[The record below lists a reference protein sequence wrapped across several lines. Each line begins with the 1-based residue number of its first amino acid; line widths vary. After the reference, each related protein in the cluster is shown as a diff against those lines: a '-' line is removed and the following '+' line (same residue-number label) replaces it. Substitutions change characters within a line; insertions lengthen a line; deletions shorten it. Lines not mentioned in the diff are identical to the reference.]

1 MEHSSNLIKLN
12 ELALVKLND
21 VDDKIFKI
29 LMLLECILNFDEYQS
44 FDMLKVCKFTQTPI
58 DSIDEFLDILIEADL
73 LNRIETD
80 SPFINLYKLNI

>member
-12 ELALVKLND
+12 ELALVKLGD

-73 LNRIETD
+73 INRLETD